1 MEAGHK
7 TPLAPDPEKTQMTQE
22 KTSTLKNIAVAGAL
36 ALSLGGNAYL
46 LHEVRGLQSDLGG
59 FRQDMTAQFQGA
71 QERTAAAAGE
81 TARTIQTLEQE
92 LTEARKQASSAAGV
106 ARAQAQK
113 HAEKLAQKLAAEQEK
128 HAELMAQVADEMRQ
142 NAGEAKERFEQVDA
156 EVSTVRTDVSTN
168 RTDLENTIAD
178 LNKVRGDMGV
188 MSDHIATNGDELAAL
203 KELGER
209 NYFEF
214 TINKSDKPQ
223 KLAGVMVGLK
233 DTDHKKNRFTLDL
246 MVDDKDIVKK
256 NKTAL
261 EPVQF
266 YAAGYRQPYEL
277 VVFEVNKNQIVG
289 YLSTPKVQVASAHG
303 PNLK

>member
-1 MEAGHK
+1 M
-7 TPLAPDPEKTQMTQE
+7 
-22 KTSTLKNIAVAGAL
+22 
-36 ALSLGGNAYL
+36 
-46 LHEVRGLQSDLGG
+46 
-59 FRQDMTAQFQGA
+59 
-71 QERTAAAAGE
+71 
-81 TARTIQTLEQE
+81 
-92 LTEARKQASSAAGV
+92 

-128 HAELMAQVADEMRQ
+128 HARLMQQVADEMRQ
-142 NAGEAKERFEQVDA
+142 NAGEAKGASSRVDA
-156 EVSTVRTDVSTN
+156 VSTVRTDVQTN
-168 RTDLENTIAD
+168 RTDLRNTIAD
-178 LNKVRGDMGV
+178 LKKVRGDMGV

-203 KELGER
+203 KQLGER

-214 TINKSDKPQ
+214 TINKSDSPQ

-266 YAAGYRQPYEL
+266 YAAGYRQPM
-277 VVFEVNKNQIVG
+277 
-289 YLSTPKVQVASAHG
+289 SWSSSR
-303 PNLK
+303 